1 MSEIDWSKAPE
12 GATHCAPEGLSREPR
27 VCWYRRHED
36 RWEYFS
42 PNRREWRRSANGQ
55 EFHDRL
61 IPRPT
66 QWRGP
71 EDGLPP
77 VGTVAM
83 GKMPA
88 WRKEEKCKVIAH
100 LHGSCVVVYG
110 LGDNLD
116 RWSTLAWCDQ
126 FYPLKSDKERAV
138 DEAMRAS
145 GHEKV
150 GGFWTGSLD
159 VYHAF
164 GKAYD
169 AGLLRL
175 PEEPS

>member
-1 MSEIDWSKAPE
+1 M
-12 GATHCAPEGLSREPR
+12 
-27 VCWYRRHED
+27 ED
-36 RWEYFS
+36 GPLGSARAEH
-42 PNRREWRRSANGQ
+42 WRRIDDSV
-55 EFHDRL
+55 DRKRPL
-61 IPRPT
+61 EARPT

-175 PEEPS
+175 PEEQS